1 MASSF
6 NLSHSQID
14 QVFQYILNQEE
25 HHRKKS
31 FKEEY
36 LDFLQRFGIEFN
48 EKYLFDWDEE

>member
-1 MASSF
+1 MIVSS
-6 NLSHSQID
+6 LKSIK
-14 QVFQYILNQEE
+14 VFQYILNQEE

-36 LDFLQRFGIEFN
+36 IDFLQKFGIEFN